1 MKSIAEAAAIN
12 VVAPRL
18 LRRAVGA
25 AALGNA
31 MEWFDFGAYNYIAVT
46 LGKVFFPAQDPAAQQ
61 LSALVTFAL
70 AFLIRP
76 VGAAFFGPLGDRIG
90 RQRVLAATMLLMS
103 AGTFSI
109 GLIPSHQ
116 RIGIM
121 APILLLLAR
130 LAQGFSTGG
139 EYGGAT
145 TFIAEFAPDK
155 RRGFYGSWLEVGTC
169 AGFALGAAVAALL
182 TGALNQDQ
190 LLSWGWRVPFLLAG
204 PLGLI
209 GLYIRLRLEETPA
222 FRALGDRVVV
232 RQGLRDI
239 LRTQARPLLLCV
251 ALVVVF
257 NVPDFIVLSYM
268 PSYLAGTLHVAE
280 SRALLLSVLVLL
292 VMMAA
297 IPWAG
302 ALSDRIGRRP
312 MVAAC
317 CVLFLALS
325 VPCFLVIR
333 TGSSAGIFGGMM
345 VLGLALTGFI
355 GTMPSTLPA
364 LFPTEIRYGALAIA
378 YNISISLFGATSLPI
393 NAWLVQVTGDTL
405 VPAYYLMGT
414 SAIGLIVVWFLRE
427 SAGQALPGSPPLI
440 GATPGAPV
448 TKASPIA

>member
-239 LRTQARPLLLCV
+239 LRTQARPLLLCA

-312 MVAAC
+312 MIAAC

-333 TGSSAGIFGGMM
+333 TSSSAGILGGMM

-378 YNISISLFGATSLPI
+378 YNVSISLFGATSLPI

-414 SAIGLIVVWFLRE
+414 SAIGLIAVWFLRE

>member
-130 LAQGFSTGG
+130 LVQGFSTGG

-239 LRTQARPLLLCV
+239 LRTQARPLLLCA

-312 MVAAC
+312 MIAAC

-333 TGSSAGIFGGMM
+333 TSSSAGILGGMM

-378 YNISISLFGATSLPI
+378 YNVSISLFGATSLPI

-414 SAIGLIVVWFLRE
+414 SAIGLIAVWFLRE